1 MPSRSIRLCI
11 YCGLPTEMS
20 LIKNQV
26 VSAMVITLCFLFSTV
41 LCKSYCY
48 DLLPALSARVLS
60 ARVPRARRTT
70 GGANTTSSFTV
81 GTTGVLALGSSV
93 CLDAFRAI
101 RRAVCMA
108 ISGCVG
114 CTVRTYVRRF

>member
-26 VSAMVITLCFLFSTV
+26 VSAMVITPCSLFSTV
-41 LCKSYCY
+41 LGNSYCY
-48 DLLPALSARVLS
+48 DLLPALS

-70 GGANTTSSFTV
+70 GGANATSSFTV

-101 RRAVCMA
+101 RCAVCMA
-108 ISGCVG
+108 ISDCVG
-114 CTVRTYVRRF
+114 CTVRTYVSRI